1 MAARAG
7 GGAVVTAYAEVIGD
21 PIAQSKSPTIHRFW
35 IEKLGI
41 DADYRAHLVTSDG
54 VCDYLVDRRADPN
67 WRGCNVT
74 MPHKQAV
81 QPSLDTV
88 SRAASRIGA
97 VNTVYVQRGRL
108 IGENTDGE
116 GFLEP
121 LAPWLG
127 DTHLFRMARVLGA
140 GGAARAIT
148 AALADHGFTLV
159 VAARD
164 EAKAEAIIA
173 GLGEHHATTLDHF
186 ADPTDFAFDDRDGL
200 LDLIVNTTPLGMA
213 GRAPLNFDFS
223 HVPPGSIVYDIVTAP
238 VRTPLLIEAEAQGFR
253 TIDGLAMLIGQA
265 AAAFRLFFGA
275 EAPREYDAELR
286 ALLTT

>member
-1 MAARAG
+1 MP
-7 GGAVVTAYAEVIGD
+7 YAEVIGD
-21 PIAQSKSPTIHRFW
+21 PIAQSKSPTIHGFW
-35 IEKLGI
+35 LEKLGI
-41 DADYRAHLVTSDG
+41 EADYCAQLVTSDAVG
-54 VCDYLVDRRADPN
+54 DYLARRRADPN
-67 WRGCNVT
+67 WCGCNVT
-74 MPHKQAV
+74 MPNKQAV
-81 QPSLDTV
+81 QPFLDTV
-88 SRAASRIGA
+88 TRDASRIGA
-97 VNTVYVQRGRL
+97 VNTIYLQQGSL

-121 LAPWLG
+121 LIPWLEE
-127 DTHLFRMARVLGA
+127 THLFRMARVLGA

-148 AALADHGFTLV
+148 AALADHGFTLI

-164 EAKAEAIIA
+164 EAKADAIVA

-186 ADPTDFAFDDRDGL
+186 ADPTDFAFDDRHGL

-213 GRAPLNFDFS
+213 GREPLIFDFS

-238 VRTPLLIEAEAQGFR
+238 VRTPLLIEAEARGFR

-286 ALLTT
+286 ALLTS